1 MRISDWSS
9 DVCSSDLNFY
19 PVVAGYDNEKGAG
32 AGFGYNLNLPMPHGS
47 PESVFFDKLAIAVDA
62 IQVFQPDALVLALG
76 FDIFERDPQAK
87 VAVSSAGFERIG
99 RSVASFGVPVLVVQN
114 RKSTRLDSSH

>member
-76 FDIFERDPQAK
+76 FAIFERDPQAK
-87 VAVSSAGFERIG
+87 VAGCRAGLVRIG
-99 RSVASFGVPVLVVQN
+99 RAVATSGLPVVGVGGGGAYP
-114 RKSTRLDSSH
+114 